1 MNTFGPQMAE
11 IFESEI
17 VKKYYA
23 THERVDTTPVKSLL
37 SLQVYMT
44 ESWNFARVLMTH
56 SSACRNFR
64 GKFCDGRVP
73 TSGWFDM
80 EWP

>member
-1 MNTFGPQMAE
+1 MQLLNSTQNMNTFGPQMAE

-44 ESWNFARVLMTH
+44 ES
-56 SSACRNFR
+56 
-64 GKFCDGRVP
+64 
-73 TSGWFDM
+73 
-80 EWP
+80 